1 MSVVG
6 ILVVIGVSMRS
17 HSGPSWSGVSSQLRL
32 LNFNVQQGFSR
43 TGVVNFD
50 SIYDM
55 LDAERPHV
63 TTLVSYSS
71 SSLVSSKSIEPFGSS
86 VVSASPVAIRVRW
99 CALT

>member
-17 HSGPSWSGVSSQLRL
+17 HSGPSWSSVSSQLRL

-43 TGVVNFD
+43 TGVKNFD

-63 TTLVSYSS
+63 TTLVSYSFS
-71 SSLVSSKSIEPFGSS
+71 SALVSSKSSIEPFSNSIVS
-86 VVSASPVAIRVRW
+86 VTSFNY
-99 CALT
+99 CC